1 MTRPAH
7 AGLGI
12 AGLLLLALATPS
24 APPARAQ
31 GTAEQMGG
39 MGWTQTFS
47 DHATVK
53 AVDMQTRAVTLA
65 FDDGETMEFVA
76 GPEVQNLAQV
86 HPGDRVTARY
96 HGSVAFVLAPPGS
109 KLPADSLTM
118 NATGAAPGQMP
129 AGQANARMVV
139 SFLVVGKDMA
149 THTLQLVNPQG
160 GAVRT
165 VPVVT
170 PEGQNAMGSIKPGD
184 TITAVISKSLLLS
197 VTPGA

>member
-12 AGLLLLALATPS
+12 AGLLLLALTAPALPAHAQAT
-24 APPARAQ
+24 AD
-31 GTAEQMGG
+31 QMGG

-47 DHATVK
+47 EHATVK
-53 AVDMQTRAVTLA
+53 SVDMQTRTVALT
-65 FDDGETMEFVA
+65 FPDGETMEFVA
-76 GPEVQNLAQV
+76 GPEVRNLAQV

-109 KLPADSLTM
+109 KMPADSLTM
-118 NATGAAPGQMP
+118 DTSRAAPGEMP
-129 AGQANARMVV
+129 AGAASARMVV
-139 SFLVVGKDMA
+139 TFLVVGKDMA
-149 THTLQLVNPQG
+149 THTLQLVNPKG

-170 PEGQNAMGSIKPGD
+170 PEGQRAMATVKTGD
-184 TITAVISKSLLLS
+184 MITAVISKSLLLA
-197 VTPGA
+197 VTPGG